1 MSPRSWVPGA
11 ILGGLGLLSA
21 PALLPRYAVD
31 LIAQGIIF
39 AIAGMGLD
47 LLVGYLGLPSL
58 GHAAFFGLAAY
69 GLAIPAARWGW
80 APWGAAGVGLLTAV
94 GAAAL
99 FGTLAIR
106 CRGVYFLV
114 STLAFGQVLWGAA
127 VKWTDFSG
135 GYNGIP
141 GVPRPSLFGWSLWD
155 PNTFYYFACAVFV
168 VVAVILV
175 LFVISPVGKILTGI
189 RESESR
195 MRVLGYRTQR
205 YRYMAFCLSA
215 FITSIA
221 GVLMADFNGF
231 VGPDSL
237 HWSLSAQ
244 ALLMVILGGAGTL
257 LGPAGAGILLVVA
270 QNLISGVTERWTLV
284 LGLLY
289 VATMLFAPRGMLPLL
304 QGLGPR
310 RGPAR

>member
-1 MSPRSWVPGA
+1 MC
-11 ILGGLGLLSA
+11 A
-21 PALLPRYAVD
+21 PTLLPRYGVD
-31 LIAQGIIF
+31 LITQGMIF
-39 AIAGMGLD
+39 AIVGMGLD
-47 LLVGYLGLPSL
+47 VLVGYAGMPSL
-58 GHAAFFGLAAY
+58 GHAAFFGLASY
-69 GLAIPAARWGW
+69 GLAIAVTRWGW
-80 APWGAAGVGLLTAV
+80 AAWAGAGMGILAGV

-99 FGTLAIR
+99 FGVLAIR

-114 STLAFGQVLWGAA
+114 STLAFGQVLWGGA

-141 GVPRPSLFGWSLWD
+141 GVPRPSFFAWALWE
-155 PNTFYYFACAVFV
+155 PSAFYFFTCGVCV
-168 VVAVILV
+168 VVASALLV
-175 LFVISPVGKILTGI
+175 FVTSPVGKILAGI

-205 YRYMAFCLSA
+205 YRYMAFCVSA

-221 GVLMADFNGF
+221 GVLMAYFNGF

-244 ALLMVILGGAGTL
+244 TLLMVVLGGPGTL
-257 LGPAGAGILLVVA
+257 LGPAGAGVLLVVA
-270 QNLISGVTERWTLV
+270 QNVVSNFTERWTLV

-289 VATMLFAPRGMLPLL
+289 VATMLFAPRGVVSLL
-304 QGLGPR
+304 YGRPFYR
-310 RGPAR
+310 RATP